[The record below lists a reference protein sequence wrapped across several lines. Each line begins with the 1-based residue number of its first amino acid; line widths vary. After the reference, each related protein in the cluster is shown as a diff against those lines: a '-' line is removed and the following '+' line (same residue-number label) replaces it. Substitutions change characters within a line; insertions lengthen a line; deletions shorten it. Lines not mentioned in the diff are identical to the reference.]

1 MAETVRAEK
10 IQKMKNDVDQK
21 LNLVKIYMGE
31 SKFALGKNNPDQ
43 VIFLCDRSIYEL
55 QTCVADLRAMM
66 EL

>member
-10 IQKMKNDVDQK
+10 IQKIKNDVDQK

-31 SKFALGKNNPDQ
+31 SRFALGKNDPAQ
-43 VIFLCDRSIYEL
+43 VIFLCERSIYEM
-55 QTCVADLRAMM
+55 QTCVSDLRAMQ